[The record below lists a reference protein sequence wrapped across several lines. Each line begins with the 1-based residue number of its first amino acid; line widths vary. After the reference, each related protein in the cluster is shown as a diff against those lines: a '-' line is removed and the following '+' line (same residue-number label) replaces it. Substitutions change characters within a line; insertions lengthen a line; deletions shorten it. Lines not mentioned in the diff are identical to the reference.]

1 MQNLHFIAGMP
12 RSGSTLLAALLNQN
26 PAFHAGMSSPL
37 FGIFNAALGAMGGN
51 NEFAMFLNDKQK
63 RGMLKGLVTG
73 YYDPLIEE
81 QPSIRTCFDTN
92 RMWMARLPSL
102 ASLYPTSKI
111 ICCVRNPA
119 WILDSI
125 ETLLRKNALD
135 ATRMFGSDAER
146 ISIFAR
152 ADALMSRGR
161 LMGAPYLALKEA
173 FHATE
178 AKNMLIVDYDTL
190 VSKPPETLGLVY
202 QFLKAA
208 PFRHDFENVSYRA
221 DEFDSF
227 LLAKD
232 LHTVSGRV
240 ELRKRQTILPPDLFQ
255 RFASLDFWTAGTGN
269 AFRITAGKPK
279 AGNGTQG

>member
-1 MQNLHFIAGMP
+1 
-12 RSGSTLLAALLNQN
+12 
-26 PAFHAGMSSPL
+26 
-37 FGIFNAALGAMGGN
+37 
-51 NEFAMFLNDKQK
+51 
-63 RGMLKGLVTG
+63 
-73 YYDPLIEE
+73 
-81 QPSIRTCFDTN
+81 
-92 RMWMARLPSL
+92 MARLPSL
-102 ASLYPTSKI
+102 ASLYPASRI

-125 ETLLRKNALD
+125 ETLLCKNALD

-152 ADALMSRGR
+152 ADALMARGR

-190 VSKPPETLGLVY
+190 VSKPQETLGLVY
-202 QFLKAA
+202 RFLKEA

-221 DEFDSF
+221 DDFDSS

-240 ELRKRQTILPPDLFQ
+240 ELRKRKTILPPDLFN
-255 RFASLDFWTAGTGN
+255 RFAALDFWTTGSGN

-279 AGNGTQG
+279 AGAGTTG

>member
-26 PAFHAGMSSPL
+26 PAFRAGMSSPL
-37 FGIFNAALGAMGGN
+37 FGVFNASLGAMGGA
-51 NEFAMFLNDKQK
+51 NEFAMFLNDEQK
-63 RGMLKGLVTG
+63 RGMLKGLVAG
-73 YYDPLIEE
+73 YYDPLIAD
-81 QPSIRTCFDTN
+81 QPAVKTCFDTN

-102 ASLYPTSKI
+102 ASLYPESRI

-135 ATRMFGSDAER
+135 TTRMFGSDGER

-161 LMGAPYLALKEA
+161 LMGGPYLALKEA
-173 FHATE
+173 FHAAE
-178 AKNMLIVDYDTL
+178 AKNMLLLDYDTL
-190 VSKPPETLGLVY
+190 VSKPHEALALVY
-202 QFLKAA
+202 QFLGEA
-208 PFRHDFENVSYRA
+208 PFRHDIENVSYSA

-232 LHTVSGRV
+232 LHTVTGRV
-240 ELRKRQTILPPDLFQ
+240 ELRKRQTILPPDLFK
-255 RFASLDFWTAGTGN
+255 RFAALDFWSTGPGT
-269 AFRITAGKPK
+269 AFRITSGKPK
-279 AGNGTQG
+279 AGAEP